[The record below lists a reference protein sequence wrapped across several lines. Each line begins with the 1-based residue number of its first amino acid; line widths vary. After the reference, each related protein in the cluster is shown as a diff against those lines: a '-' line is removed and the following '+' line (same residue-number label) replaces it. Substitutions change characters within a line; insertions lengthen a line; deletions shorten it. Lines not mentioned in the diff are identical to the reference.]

1 MSQNRSKENNRSEFS
16 GGEKLTINALIFVT
30 VLILGFLV
38 MLVSGK
44 MVIPL

>member
-1 MSQNRSKENNRSEFS
+1 MSKNNKNKFS
-16 GGEKLTINALIFVT
+16 PGEKLTINALIFVT